1 MWSYF
6 LTILCKR
13 NEKLFFNDPQAN
25 LQQKSV
31 DIDIY
36 LTQGGQLEK
45 SDLDLI
51 DKYAKENSRL
61 DRLYKEH
68 LRLEEEIESLQSL
81 KIMSPV
87 DNKRL
92 KELKKVKLAGR
103 DEMEKIFQTLRE
115 SSWQIDK
122 HNELPRPQKSS

>member
-1 MWSYF
+1 M
-6 LTILCKR
+6 
-13 NEKLFFNDPQAN
+13 
-25 LQQKSV
+25 
-31 DIDIY
+31 
-36 LTQGGQLEK
+36 EK

-115 SSWQIDK
+115 SS
-122 HNELPRPQKSS
+122 